1 MEPLELITPSDATKL
16 SQNLTRIAEKINE
29 IVEKVTIQESLISL
43 LSINSPK
50 IYPQID
56 LDYRDNIISIRA
68 SSSIQSC
75 SGIIY
80 VLPNETLEGSE
91 ISPSLEIEYGGDA
104 PLIFS
109 IKKEK
114 PEGGLTY
121 AEAGDI
127 VANRLALFRINP
139 TDRSEIILI
148 NPTINS
154 GAVLTDV
161 TLQNVVF
168 IVDEDN
174 PLIVRN
180 AEGET
185 PLVTEDDLD
194 ELRDE
199 FLAGYQQKVIVSTDT
214 LEIYNQSH
222 TLEDGQIFIQIEAE
236 E

>member
-1 MEPLELITPSDATKL
+1 
-16 SQNLTRIAEKINE
+16 
-29 IVEKVTIQESLISL
+29 
-43 LSINSPK
+43 
-50 IYPQID
+50 
-56 LDYRDNIISIRA
+56 
-68 SSSIQSC
+68 
-75 SGIIY
+75 

>member
-1 MEPLELITPSDATKL
+1 M
-16 SQNLTRIAEKINE
+16 
-29 IVEKVTIQESLISL
+29 
-43 LSINSPK
+43 
-50 IYPQID
+50 
-56 LDYRDNIISIRA
+56 
-68 SSSIQSC
+68 
-75 SGIIY
+75 
-80 VLPNETLEGSE
+80 LPNETLEGSD
-91 ISPSLEIEYGGDA
+91 ISPSLEVEYGGET

-114 PEGGLTY
+114 PEGGLTD
-121 AEAGDI
+121 AQAGDI

-139 TDRSEIILI
+139 SDRSEMILI

-161 TLQNVVF
+161 TLRNAVF
-168 IVDEDN
+168 INAPIVRDDEGDT
-174 PLIVRN
+174 PLI
-180 AEGET
+180 
-185 PLVTEDDLD
+185 TEDDLD

-199 FLAGYQQKVIVSTDT
+199 FLAVYPQKVVVSTDT